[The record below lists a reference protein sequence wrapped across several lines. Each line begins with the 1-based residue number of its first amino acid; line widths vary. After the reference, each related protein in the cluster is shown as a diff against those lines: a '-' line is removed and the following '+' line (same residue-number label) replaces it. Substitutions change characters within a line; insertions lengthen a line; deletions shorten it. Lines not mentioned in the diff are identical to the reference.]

1 MDKIIINGGTPL
13 VGTVEISGAK
23 NAALP
28 VLVGTVLTGDR
39 CIIEN
44 VPEILDVD
52 RSG

>member
-1 MDKIIINGGTPL
+1 MDKIIISGGTPL

-39 CIIEN
+39 CIIKKCTRD
-44 VPEILDVD
+44 PRRGSDA
-52 RSG
+52 